1 MAPSAEL
8 VALVDKI
15 PPLDSKDYKPPLL
28 KTRPSDGKFTGPTWE
43 EAVEIF
49 DPILKGGKDSIV
61 GVIDMLKEVD
71 DGSDYKARY
80 VLHGLAQYVCRA
92 DKAKQQDLLVH
103 TLIAALD
110 GRAKPI
116 QKFIIRQLQVC
127 GDGRASD
134 RVGKFLLDDEM
145 SEDAALALTAI
156 REGAVEQFRT
166 ALRRARGKARVTAV
180 QNLGVLRDASSAA
193 VLRRAARDSDEA
205 VRIAAVWALA
215 NIGDAG
221 SVGVVIKATGAQPGW
236 ERVQAT
242 KAALLLAEKL
252 LAAGRKDDA
261 KGIYTHLRDTRK
273 DESESY
279 VRQAAAKAL
288 AKM

>member
-8 VALVDKI
+8 VALVDKV
-15 PPLDSKDYKPPLL
+15 PPLDSKGYKPPLL

-43 EAVEIF
+43 EAVQIL
-49 DPILKGGKDSIV
+49 DPILKGGRNSIV
-61 GVIDMLKEVD
+61 GVIDMLREVD
-71 DGSDYKARY
+71 DGADYKARY
-80 VLHGLAQYVCRA
+80 VLHALAQYVCRA
-92 DKAKQQDLLVH
+92 DKAEQQDMLVH
-103 TLIAALD
+103 GLIAALD

-134 RVGKFLLDDEM
+134 RLGKFLLDEEM
-145 SEDAALALTAI
+145 SEDAALALMAI
-156 REGAVEQFRT
+156 GEGAVEQFRL
-166 ALRRARGKARVTAV
+166 ALRRARGKARLTIV
-180 QNLGVLRDASSAA
+180 QDLGVLRHASSVAD
-193 VLRRAARDSDEA
+193 LERAARDSDKA

-221 SVGVVIKATGAQPGW
+221 SVGVVIKATGAGPGW

-242 KAALLLAEKL
+242 KSALLLAEKL

-261 KGIYTHLRDTRK
+261 TRIYTHLRDTRK

-288 AKM
+288 AAM